1 MENLPWG
8 IRVGI
13 LCVWMFVIPTVA
25 GGCLWDGGRKGR
37 GLRGGA
43 LVLWVS
49 GQMLLWAGFQL
60 ICVPCV
66 LLEKGFRYVIYGYGG
81 LVGILTIGGIARLC
95 GGGVGGEALGVS
107 GQKIRAVSLQDGQEK
122 LLKND
127 KSAWR
132 EMLPAVIV
140 GTLLVFQL
148 AQAAGL
154 AYADGDDAY
163 YVAVSSITND
173 AETMYEK
180 LPYTGGTTEVDV
192 RHGLAPFPI
201 WIAFLARVTG
211 LKAVGVAHTATPLML
226 IPMTYVIFYLLA
238 RELFPDK
245 RWKRLLFL
253 MMSELLILFG
263 DYSFYTVEHFMLARS
278 RQGKA
283 ALGSV
288 ILPMLLWLLF
298 VLFRRVREGE
308 KCGAAYWG
316 LVVAV
321 MISGCLCSSLGAF
334 LLCLFMGIAGL
345 CAAVTYRKWKL
356 LLPMALSCLPC
367 VCYAV
372 LYLLA

>member
-13 LCVWMFVIPTVA
+13 LCVWLLVIPTVV
-25 GGCLWDGGRKGR
+25 GGCLWDGGRKGQ
-37 GLRGGA
+37 GLHRR
-43 LVLWVS
+43 VFTLWVS

-60 ICVPCV
+60 ICVPCI
-66 LLEKGFRYVIYGYGG
+66 LLEKNFGCVVYCYGG
-81 LVGILTIGGIARLC
+81 LVGILTLLGIIRLC
-95 GGGVGGEALGVS
+95 RGGVAANLP
-107 GQKIRAVSLQDGQEK
+107 
-122 LLKND
+122 KNNQ
-127 KSAWR
+127 SEWR
-132 EMLPAVIV
+132 EMLPAIIV

-148 AQAAGL
+148 AQAVGL

-163 YVAVSSITND
+163 YVAVSSITNN

-201 WIAFLARVTG
+201 WIAFLARMTG
-211 LKAVGVAHTATPLML
+211 LKAVGVAHTAMPLML

-238 RELFPDK
+238 QELFSDK
-245 RWKRLLFL
+245 RRKQLMFL
-253 MMSELLILFG
+253 IMAELLVLFG

-298 VLFRRVREGE
+298 VLFQRVKKGE
-308 KCGAAYWG
+308 KCGVAYWG

-321 MISGCLCSSLGAF
+321 MFSGCLCSTLGAF
-334 LLCLFMGIAGL
+334 LLCLFMGVAGL
-345 CAAVTYRKWKL
+345 CAAVTYRKWRL
-356 LLPMALSCLPC
+356 LPPMALSCLPC
-367 VCYAV
+367 ICYAV

>member
-13 LCVWMFVIPTVA
+13 LCVWLFVIPTAV
-25 GGCLWDGGRKGR
+25 GGCLWDGGRKGQ
-37 GLRGGA
+37 GLHRR
-43 LVLWVS
+43 VFTLWVS

-60 ICVPCV
+60 ICVPCI
-66 LLEKGFRYVIYGYGG
+66 LLEKSFLHVVYYYGG
-81 LVGILTIGGIARLC
+81 LVGILTLWGIVRLCRGGIVATLP
-95 GGGVGGEALGVS
+95 
-107 GQKIRAVSLQDGQEK
+107 
-122 LLKND
+122 KND
-127 KSAWR
+127 KSVWR

-148 AQAAGL
+148 VQAAGL

-163 YVAVSSITND
+163 YVAVSSITNN
-173 AETMYEK
+173 AETMYAK

-201 WIAFLARVTG
+201 WISFLARMTG
-211 LKAVGVAHTATPLML
+211 LKAVGVAHTAMPLML

-238 RELFPDK
+238 QELFPDK
-245 RWKRLLFL
+245 RRKQLMFL
-253 MMSELLILFG
+253 IMAELLVLFG

-298 VLFRRVREGE
+298 VLFQRVKEGE

-321 MISGCLCSSLGAF
+321 MISGCLCSTLGAF
-334 LLCLFMGIAGL
+334 LLCLFMGVAGL
-345 CAAVTYRKWKL
+345 CAAVAYRKWRL
-356 LLPMALSCLPC
+356 LPPMALSCLPC
-367 VCYAV
+367 ICYAV

>member
-1 MENLPWG
+1 MDNLPWG

-13 LCVWMFVIPTVA
+13 LCVWLFVIPAIV
-25 GGCLWDGGRKGR
+25 GGCLWDGGRKGQGR
-37 GLRGGA
+37 HRRA
-43 LVLWVS
+43 FTLWVS

-66 LLEKGFRYVIYGYGG
+66 LLKKNFVYVVCCYGG
-81 LVGILTIGGIARLC
+81 LVGILTLWGIVRLC
-95 GGGVGGEALGVS
+95 RGGV
-107 GQKIRAVSLQDGQEK
+107 AVNLP
-122 LLKND
+122 
-127 KSAWR
+127 KSNQSVWR

-140 GTLLVFQL
+140 GSLLVFQL
-148 AQAAGL
+148 AQAVGL

-163 YVAVSSITND
+163 YVAVSSITNN

-201 WIAFLARVTG
+201 WVAFLARMTG
-211 LKAVGVAHTATPLML
+211 LKAVGVAHTAMPLML

-238 RELFPDK
+238 QELFPDK
-245 RWKRLLFL
+245 RLKQLMFL
-253 MMSELLILFG
+253 IMAELLVVFG

-288 ILPMLLWLLF
+288 ILPMMLWLLF
-298 VLFRRVREGE
+298 VLFQRVKEGE
-308 KCGAAYWG
+308 KCGVAYWG
-316 LVVAV
+316 LMVAV
-321 MISGCLCSSLGAF
+321 MISGCLCSTLGAF
-334 LLCLFMGIAGL
+334 LLCLLMGVAGL
-345 CAAVTYRKWKL
+345 CAAVTYRKWRL
-356 LLPMALSCLPC
+356 LPPMALSCLPC
-367 VCYAV
+367 ICYAV

>member
-1 MENLPWG
+1 MDNLPWG

-13 LCVWMFVIPTVA
+13 LCVWLFVIPTAV
-25 GGCLWDGGRKGR
+25 GGCLWDGRRKGQERHGR
-37 GLRGGA
+37 GFT
-43 LVLWVS
+43 LWVS

-66 LLEKGFRYVIYGYGG
+66 LLEKSFLHVVYYYGG
-81 LVGILTIGGIARLC
+81 LVGSLTLWGIVRLCRGGIVATLP
-95 GGGVGGEALGVS
+95 
-107 GQKIRAVSLQDGQEK
+107 
-122 LLKND
+122 KND
-127 KSAWR
+127 KSIWR
-132 EMLPAVIV
+132 GMLPAVIV

-163 YVAVSSITND
+163 YVAVSSITNN
-173 AETMYEK
+173 AETMYAK

-201 WIAFLARVTG
+201 WIAFLARMTG
-211 LKAVGVAHTATPLML
+211 LKAVGVAHTAMPLML

-238 RELFPDK
+238 QELFPDK
-245 RWKRLLFL
+245 RRKQLMFL
-253 MMSELLILFG
+253 IMAELLVLFG

-298 VLFRRVREGE
+298 VLFQRVKEGE

-321 MISGCLCSSLGAF
+321 MISGCLCSTLGAF
-334 LLCLFMGIAGL
+334 LLCLFMGVAGL
-345 CAAVTYRKWKL
+345 CAAVAYRKWRL
-356 LLPMALSCLPC
+356 LPPMALSCLPC
-367 VCYAV
+367 ICYAV

>member
-13 LCVWMFVIPTVA
+13 LCVWLFVIPTVV
-25 GGCLWDGGRKGR
+25 GGCLWDGGRKGQR
-37 GLRGGA
+37 RHRRDFT
-43 LVLWVS
+43 LWVS

-66 LLEKGFRYVIYGYGG
+66 LLEKSFLCVVYCYGG
-81 LVGILTIGGIARLC
+81 LVGILTLWGIVRLC
-95 GGGVGGEALGVS
+95 RGGVASNLGRKVRVVS
-107 GQKIRAVSLQDGQEK
+107 RQDGQES
-122 LLKND
+122 LPKND
-127 KSAWR
+127 PSVWR
-132 EMLPAVIV
+132 KMLPAVIV

-148 AQAAGL
+148 AQAVGL

-163 YVAVSSITND
+163 YVAVSSITDN

-211 LKAVGVAHTATPLML
+211 LKAVGVAHTAIPLML

-238 RELFPDK
+238 QELFPDK
-245 RWKRLLFL
+245 RRKQLMFL
-253 MMSELLILFG
+253 IMAELLVLFG
-263 DYSFYTVEHFMLARS
+263 DYSFYTVEHFMIARS

-298 VLFRRVREGE
+298 VLFQRVKEGE

-321 MISGCLCSSLGAF
+321 MISGCLCSTLGAF
-334 LLCLFMGIAGL
+334 LLCLFMGTAGL

-367 VCYAV
+367 ICYAV